1 MRLNGLNI
9 FASDWMNR
17 RCTTTFVIEH
27 FLLERLMTARAL
39 QNVSIN
45 MLLFKTR
52 HLKPAATRHQL
63 QGSIVYRMSAFFV
76 QPFRNKKQLSNRVEQ
91 PRLSGSVSLIWVKHD
106 LKFRLK
112 NHRPAALSYR
122 LKASGLFLSNK
133 R

>member
-17 RCTTTFVIEH
+17 RCTTTFVIEQ

-63 QGSIVYRMSAFFV
+63 QGTIVYIEATYIVVHFV
-76 QPFRNKKQLSNRVEQ
+76 HL
-91 PRLSGSVSLIWVKHD
+91 
-106 LKFRLK
+106 
-112 NHRPAALSYR
+112 
-122 LKASGLFLSNK
+122 GLFCW
-133 R
+133 